1 MDTLE
6 VIGLVSA
13 AFIAG
18 FWIGRST
25 VVAKTP
31 PPAPVPPPPADKL
44 EEIRLVL
51 AGGEKIQAI
60 KMYREQ
66 TGAGLKEAKEAVERL
81 QA

>member
-13 AFIAG
+13 AFVAG

-44 EEIRLVL
+44 EEIRLSSPVVRSSRRSRCT
-51 AGGEKIQAI
+51 A
-60 KMYREQ
+60 M
-66 TGAGLKEAKEAVERL
+66 
-81 QA
+81 